1 MALVAVFIE
10 IPPGFV
16 DSSVV
21 GKAADAGAAAAS
33 THLTVFWLP

>member
-21 GKAADAGAAAAS
+21 GKAAAAAAAAAS